1 MGDDRHLIRLE
12 AEARHASQRYRLYK
26 ARTMGPGPTDPARLR
41 RLERERE
48 RAETRLRRAR
58 TDPNA
63 N

>member
-26 ARTMGPGPTDPARLR
+26 ARSFGPTLTDPARLR
-41 RLERERE
+41 QLDGERAK
-48 RAETRLRRAR
+48 AETRLRRAR
-58 TDPNA
+58 TVPEA